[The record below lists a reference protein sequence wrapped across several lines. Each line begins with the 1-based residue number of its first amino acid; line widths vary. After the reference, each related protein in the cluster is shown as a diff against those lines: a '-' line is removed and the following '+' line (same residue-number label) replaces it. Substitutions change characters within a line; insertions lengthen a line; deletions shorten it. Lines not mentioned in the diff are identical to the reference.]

1 MNLTKAIIKF
11 LTYAKT
17 ENKAGLRFDD
27 ELRDFGR
34 CSSVSIWPNILPRL
48 VSQRI
53 RHEEARPARRVRSV
67 HDDPGS
73 TPSAGNVG

>member
-34 CSSVSIWPNILPRL
+34 CSSVTAEFPRIGVERKIRKTIYHESSLLIL
-48 VSQRI
+48 
-53 RHEEARPARRVRSV
+53 
-67 HDDPGS
+67 
-73 TPSAGNVG
+73 